1 MWNWNGFQGK
11 DRIQPFIL
19 LETHYS
25 PFIAVAIWAEGHT
38 LAMFSALP
46 GTCPLPV
53 SHPAPEKCIP
63 PAWWIV
69 SSLQLTRRSLWADC
83 QIKVGWMKGS
93 KVSRPR
99 EEDRCGRGKG
109 CWAVRGDD
117 EFIFPSSNHWASSE
131 DQAPDLE
138 WTLLL
143 PAIHLGNPFP
153 F

>member
-46 GTCPLPV
+46 GTCPRPV

-63 PAWWIV
+63 PAWWTV
-69 SSLQLTRRSLWADC
+69 WSLQLTRRSLWADC
-83 QIKVGWMKGS
+83 QIKVGPEWGAAK
-93 KVSRPR
+93 
-99 EEDRCGRGKG
+99 
-109 CWAVRGDD
+109 WAGQERRIDVEGERDAEQWG
-117 EFIFPSSNHWASSE
+117 EMMNLSSHPLTTEHLLRTRHQICSGHCCCLPS
-131 DQAPDLE
+131 
-138 WTLLL
+138 
-143 PAIHLGNPFP
+143 I
-153 F
+153 